1 MRVCLFRHSS
11 LHQLVYS
18 SAIGGAGA
26 SWSFVRLSTIRPI
39 SVFHSRGEVRWR
51 ALRRI
56 SDTGVMT
63 TKNKPLRRQKAP
75 LLKPTLLERVCRRLR
90 SRVIATMALTTA
102 TFGVC
107 APGALADGAGPRI
120 ESWKIVGRADL
131 ELGAHKAANG
141 QFMICATDSQIN
153 FGAKAHPIFF
163 DREVT
168 VGARSPYRVSSS
180 YLGNAGSNVVDADKQ
195 PLIAYM
201 LWRHLKEAGQKAEG
215 GNWRPLAGLVDAVH
229 SSTNSRKY
237 LADKGPLPA
246 QVRKDAK
253 SYLAEAAKYAG
264 PYRLVTRWHGQ
275 ALGVQVLS
283 AAGNPIGVK
292 VQVAGQAPLV
302 INGIR
307 YSDKASFK
315 SGAKEVLVK
324 PQRQQGKQTLLEL
337 KAGGVPAV
345 TFRVWEHHKAQ
356 DMMLSGYDSEL
367 TAKVDVPATPVP
379 PKQTPPAKTPP
390 EKTPPAKTP
399 PEKEVPKETPPVL
412 PAADMPSPK
421 QVTPPESPE
430 PVPAEPEQTPPPKVA
445 ENPTPEVR
453 PVQVE
458 TAVQTKPKTT
468 PSPTKKRPLAKTGSS
483 AVLAGGAALALAG
496 LGVAFL
502 GLRRRI

>member
-18 SAIGGAGA
+18 SAIGGSGA
-26 SWSFVRLSTIRPI
+26 SWPFVRLSTIRSI
-39 SVFHSRGEVRWR
+39 FVIHSRGEVRWR

-56 SDTGVMT
+56 SDTGVMA

-75 LLKPTLLERVCRRLR
+75 LLKPTLLERVRRRLR
-90 SRVIATMALTTA
+90 SRAIVTMALTTA

-107 APGALADGAGPRI
+107 APGALADNAGPGI
-120 ESWKIVGRADL
+120 ESWKIVGRTDL

-153 FGAKAHPIFF
+153 FAAKAHPIFF

-168 VGARSPYRVSSS
+168 VGARSPYKVSSS
-180 YLGNAGSNVVDADKQ
+180 YLGDAGSNIVDADKQ

-246 QVRKDAK
+246 QVKKDAK
-253 SYLAEAAKYAG
+253 RYLAEAAKYAG
-264 PYRLVTRWHGQ
+264 PYRFATRWHGQ
-275 ALGVQVLS
+275 ALGVRVLS

-315 SGAKEVLVK
+315 SGAKEVLIK

-367 TAKVDVPATPVP
+367 TAKVDVPAAPVP

-390 EKTPPAKTP
+390 EKK
-399 PEKEVPKETPPVL
+399 VPKETPPV
-412 PAADMPSPK
+412 PPVADTPLPK

-430 PVPAEPEQTPPPKVA
+430 PVPAEAEQTPPPKVT

-458 TAVQTKPKTT
+458 TAVQPKPKIT
-468 PSPTKKRPLAKTGSS
+468 PSPAKKRTLAKTGSS
-483 AVLAGGAALALAG
+483 SVLAGGAALALAG
-496 LGVAFL
+496 IGVAFL

>member
-1 MRVCLFRHSS
+1 MEDRW
-11 LHQLVYS
+11 
-18 SAIGGAGA
+18 A
-26 SWSFVRLSTIRPI
+26 SRPGT
-39 SVFHSRGEVRWR
+39 R
-51 ALRRI
+51 
-56 SDTGVMT
+56 
-63 TKNKPLRRQKAP
+63 
-75 LLKPTLLERVCRRLR
+75 
-90 SRVIATMALTTA
+90 
-102 TFGVC
+102 
-107 APGALADGAGPRI
+107 
-120 ESWKIVGRADL
+120 
-131 ELGAHKAANG
+131 AHKAANG

-390 EKTPPAKTP
+390 EK
-399 PEKEVPKETPPVL
+399 EVPKETPPVL

-468 PSPTKKRPLAKTGSS
+468 PSPTKKRTLAKTGSS